1 MAYHP
6 QRFIHAANLRLDVP
20 VSVFSFEQL
29 SDSQRM
35 AFEDAT
41 LQAFEQ
47 VIEACIRHSAQALLL
62 SGNVFIEADRS
73 LRARLNLIRGC
84 SRLREKGIRVFVIPG
99 DSDPQEAWR
108 SIPDLPDNVVV
119 CYSSSTE
126 PAGLEVASQTVLT
139 ISSSMWLGQ
148 TDDFGIQVIADG
160 KDSVRPFRIGIIS
173 QARCEERQR
182 MAALAASAPDNAL
195 DNSRINPAASELI
208 SPAAT
213 TTPAAT
219 TPAAGTAPAPGLP
232 AFTPGSAVGPGSQ
245 PAIAST
251 TGTATKGFSSA
262 FLKFADELLTDGRL
276 DYLALT
282 GELERIS
289 LWRDSGVVHCPGT
302 TQPRSR
308 REAAGGAC
316 SLVNISETGEVRI
329 TALDTSCVDWRVL
342 ELDVEPGVDLSTLL
356 QIMKTRLL
364 ELRPGTA
371 DQYWSV
377 QWILR
382 GDLPDLEHLRRSDLN
397 TMLAVELDE
406 LQWPGRKLQLLH
418 DIRFIPD
425 AWPHGNPPTQL
436 ADQYQLLLERPS
448 LLAESSLAAWI
459 DRAPDLSDGWKQR
472 LLALLPSLD
481 REQILAKLREDGG
494 RWFEPLFTDDPDD
507 EAHNAESE
515 DLPAADFDGHSRN
528 EFDTE
533 TDGETDTDTDTD
545 TEIPTQTTT
554 HARRSPESTADTEK
568 SLDDN
573 LDDDPAD

>member
-47 VIEACIRHSAQALLL
+47 VIEACIRHSVQSLLL

-73 LRARLNLIRGC
+73 LRARLSLIRGF
-84 SRLREKGIRVFVIPG
+84 SRLQEKSIKVFVIPG
-99 DSDPQEAWR
+99 DSDPQESWR
-108 SIPDLPDNVVV
+108 SIPNLPENVVV
-119 CYSSSTE
+119 CYSSMTE
-126 PAGLEVASQTVLT
+126 PAVLEIAGHTVLT

-160 KDSVRPFRIGIIS
+160 KDAVRPFRIGIIS

-182 MAALAASAPDNAL
+182 MAALAASAPDSAL
-195 DNSRINPAASELI
+195 DGPRINPAASELV
-208 SPAAT
+208 
-213 TTPAAT
+213 TPAAT
-219 TPAAGTAPAPGLP
+219 ATPAVTKLAPDNSQPAPPP
-232 AFTPGSAVGPGSQ
+232 ASGSGSGNVALVGTERATAGSAVSAGKSL
-245 PAIAST
+245 
-251 TGTATKGFSSA
+251 SSL
-262 FLKFADELLTDGRL
+262 FLKFADELLNDGRL

-282 GELERIS
+282 GELERTS
-289 LWRDSGVVHCPGT
+289 LWRESGVVHCPGT

-308 REAAGGAC
+308 RESSGGSC
-316 SLVNISETGEVRI
+316 SLVNVSETGEVRI

-342 ELDVEPGVDLSTLL
+342 ELEVEPGADLSTLL

-364 ELRPGTA
+364 ELRPGAA

-382 GDLPDLEHLRRSDLN
+382 GDLPDLEHLRRSDLY

-418 DIRFIPD
+418 DLRFLPD
-425 AWPHGNPPTQL
+425 AWPINQSTALL
-436 ADQYQLLLERPS
+436 ADQYQLLLERPA
-448 LLAESSLAAWI
+448 LLAESSLVAWI
-459 DRAPDLSDGWKQR
+459 ERSPELSDGWKQR
-472 LLALLPSLD
+472 LLALLPALD

-494 RWFEPLFTDDPDD
+494 RWFEPQFIDDPGEEVD
-507 EAHNAESE
+507 NAESDALQAPGRE
-515 DLPAADFDGHSRN
+515 GESDNELDSEPDSETPITPAVQSRLSDDFPADAD
-528 EFDTE
+528 E
-533 TDGETDTDTDTD
+533 
-545 TEIPTQTTT
+545 
-554 HARRSPESTADTEK
+554 SP
-568 SLDDN
+568 DDN
-573 LDDDPAD
+573 PDEGPSG